1 VVVQDLVWVLF
12 WSPRLEKNILIELWK
27 PSPSFPPLK
36 YLIPSLN
43 LTMLLCPSINWLKMP
58 MSVWSL
64 ITKPYTIFAL
74 EL

>member
-1 VVVQDLVWVLF
+1 
-12 WSPRLEKNILIELWK
+12 
-27 PSPSFPPLK
+27 
-36 YLIPSLN
+36 LN